1 MQQLESGLA
10 AIRPRRRVSGGGTSR
25 RLRADAAAAVARAAP
40 GRVVAP
46 CFDGALPVIAK
57 GAVLPSIEREPG
69 LATRELALGLH
80 DAGFR
85 FDGRLPH
92 DITPIG
98 WILGALDRCVAR
110 HVPRLTYCCLHVG
123 LLESADGGLAIG
135 LELSPHETGA
145 LPMEPLFRT
154 LPDEDARASACAI
167 VNDTLMLMGPE
178 RLFDA
183 HAHHNWMGEDDE
195 EVVRQE
201 YASQGEEYAGLTR
214 AQWDE
219 AYPEWTRRRRGR
231 SIAAGLRTLH
241 ELAAG
246 RARAAPAA
254 RALLALRQAISRRPL
269 CREFF
274 ESGDNL
280 EYDCI
285 EPWGIPLIRSREENV
300 TAFVLDQMF
309 ETMMQCCCDSALV
322 RLRIPGPD
330 DARRMRRF
338 HHALAALL
346 REFSAA
352 SDFCRCLSSLEKKSC
367 MRS

>member
-1 MQQLESGLA
+1 MPELESGLA
-10 AIRPRRRVSGGGTSR
+10 AVRTRGRVPRVGPSRP
-25 RLRADAAAAVARAAP
+25 LRADAAAAVARARP
-40 GRVVAP
+40 GPLAAP

-57 GAVLPSIEREPG
+57 GAVLPSLEREPG
-69 LATRELALGLH
+69 LATRELALALH
-80 DAGFR
+80 DAGFA
-85 FDGRLPH
+85 FDGHPPRDL
-92 DITPIG
+92 TPLG
-98 WILGALDRCVAR
+98 WVLGALDHFVAR
-110 HVPRLTYCCLHVG
+110 HVPRRTYCCLHVG
-123 LLESADGGLAIG
+123 LVESPDGGLAIA

-145 LPMEPLFRT
+145 LPMEPLFRF
-154 LPDEDARASACAI
+154 LPDEDARAGACAI

-195 EVVRQE
+195 EVVRRE
-201 YASQGEEYAGLTR
+201 YESQGEEYAGLTR

-219 AYPEWTRRRRGR
+219 AYPEWTRRRRAR
-231 SIAAGLRTLH
+231 SIAAGLRTLRG
-241 ELAAG
+241 LAAG
-246 RARAAPAA
+246 SSRAAPAA
-254 RALLALRQAISRRPL
+254 RALLALRLAISRRPL

-300 TAFVLDQMF
+300 TAFVLDQMY
-309 ETMMQCCCDSALV
+309 ETMMQCSCDSALV
-322 RLRIPGPD
+322 RLRLPEPE

-367 MRS
+367 TRS